1 MFPTAK
7 GQWIRLFVKH
17 AARWTAAGVC
27 VGLAASIAA
36 TRLLTSMLFGAG
48 GRDWWSFVASA
59 AMLSVVALA
68 AAWLPARRAARIDPV
83 RTLRDE

>member
-1 MFPTAK
+1 M
-7 GQWIRLFVKH
+7 
-17 AARWTAAGVC
+17 
-27 VGLAASIAA
+27 GLAASIAA

-48 GRDWWSFVASA
+48 GRDWGSFGASA

-68 AAWLPARRAARIDPV
+68 AAWPPARRAARIDPV